1 MKDKWRFG
9 FLSQAQPS
17 PCKRQGEERQKQV
30 LLGKPPN
37 SSRADLTAQQTSV
50 GRNQDSALG
59 ELKGKLAYQP
69 VSVRKLL
76 LEEEIS
82 MG

>member
-17 PCKRQGEERQKQV
+17 PWLERQKQV

-50 GRNQDSALG
+50 GRNQDSVLW
-59 ELKGKLAYQP
+59 ELEGKLAYQP